1 VWSAPGTSDWTS
13 SSEYGSYAHASR
25 ARSGVSSRTVR
36 PNWIDHRWAA
46 SARSRVRRQTWWIRR
61 SNFGY
66 SIRALGPGQEDES
79 DRRARALKRLAE
91 LNDEPG
97 GDEFLAR
104 MGPLGD
110 WIVDWAFGDVHTR
123 PGLPARERELI
134 IVAVLTALG
143 SSDPQV
149 RAHIR
154 ALRAIDVPWSEIEE
168 TILQTTPYAG
178 IPRAVNAMKV
188 LREEQ
193 EADR

>member
-1 VWSAPGTSDWTS
+1 MAVKTTIAAPAPCGASPSWATSPEAS
-13 SSEYGSYAHASR
+13 SSSPA
-25 ARSGVSSRTVR
+25 
-36 PNWIDHRWAA
+36 WAC
-46 SARSRVRRQTWWIRR
+46 S
-61 SNFGY
+61 
-66 SIRALGPGQEDES
+66 
-79 DRRARALKRLAE
+79 
-91 LNDEPG
+91 
-97 GDEFLAR
+97 
-104 MGPLGD
+104 GD

-178 IPRAVNAMKV
+178 IPRAVNAIKV

-193 EADR
+193 EAET